1 MAKINL
7 GKHTRSHIAQS
18 WFWLDGK
25 PYNLYDYPFL
35 ADVYNTDSREILM
48 KTGRQV
54 SKSTTCSCLML
65 TDSVAIDHFRTL
77 YVSPTREQ
85 TSKFSNTRLSKMI
98 HYSPLIRDNFI
109 DSSLPNN
116 VLLQILANGSELS
129 LSYAWDDPD
138 RIRGITADR
147 ELIDEVQDIV
157 YDAVIPVVKECMA
170 NSDHALMAYCGT
182 PKSMENTIEFLWQK
196 STQAEWIMK
205 CEGCNKWN
213 YVDDARSI
221 GRYGII
227 CLKCGK
233 YLNPRLGQWYDMN
246 PEAVI
251 KGFHISQPMLP
262 RNVEIPVRW
271 ERILEKLASYP
282 ETQFKNEVLGVS
294 NDTGTRFIS
303 QGELLTLCEDYYV
316 ELPIPPTTLQGI
328 RAIVGGVDWAGN
340 SDHGAN
346 SRTACWVWGLTEDY
360 KLKTLY
366 FRIFPKANSI
376 EDVEEVARIFD
387 ACQCRYVIGDAGEGA
402 VANSVLRDRLGEHRV
417 GQAQYGGGSG
427 FAQLI
432 RWNKQGTRYLVNR
445 TASIDTFMLQLKK
458 QGIIFPNARQT
469 AVPIQDVMNLYQES
483 THSGQGG
490 SIRTIWKH
498 APNCPDDALHAMIF
512 GWLAMKVVQGD
523 LQFYDKED

>member
-1 MAKINL
+1 MSTVDL
-7 GKHTRSHIAQS
+7 GKHTRAHIAQS

-25 PYNLYDYPFL
+25 PYSLHDYPFL
-35 ADVYNTDSREILM
+35 YAVYNTGAREVLM

-65 TDSVAIDHFRTL
+65 ADSVAIEHFRTL

-85 TSKFSNTRLSKMI
+85 TSKFSNTRLAKMI

-116 VLLQILANGSELS
+116 VLLQILANGSELA

-170 NSDHALMAYCGT
+170 NSDHALTIYCGT

-196 STQAEWIMK
+196 STQSEWIMK
-205 CEGCNKWN
+205 CEGCGTWN
-213 YVDDARSI
+213 FVDDARSI
-221 GRYGII
+221 GRTGIV
-227 CLKCGK
+227 CLHCDKN
-233 YLNPRLGQWYDMN
+233 LNPRNGQWYDMN
-246 PEAVI
+246 PGVQM
-251 KGFHISQPMLP
+251 KGFHISQPILP
-262 RNVEIPVRW
+262 RNNEVPVRW
-271 ERILEKLASYP
+271 ERILEKLENYP

-294 NDTGTRFIS
+294 DDTGTRFIS
-303 QGELLTLCEDYYV
+303 QGELLALCEDYYV
-316 ELPIPPTTLQGI
+316 DLPLSAASLQGI

-340 SDHGAN
+340 SEHGLN
-346 SRTACWVWGLTEDY
+346 SRTVCWVWGLTDDY
-360 KLKTLY
+360 KFKTLY

-376 EDVEEVARIFD
+376 EDVDEVARIFD

-402 VANSVLRDRLGEHRV
+402 VANSQLRNKLGAHRV

-427 FAQLI
+427 FSQLI
-432 RWNKQGTRYLVNR
+432 RWNRQGTRYLVNR
-445 TASIDTFMLQLKK
+445 TAAIDTFMLQMKK
-458 QGIIFPNARQT
+458 SGVIFPNARQT
-469 AVPIQDVMNLYQES
+469 AVPIQDILNVYQES

-490 SIRTIWKH
+490 AIRTIWKH
-498 APNCPDDALHAMIF
+498 APNCPDDSLHAMIF
-512 GWLAMKVVQGD
+512 GWLAMKVVQGE
-523 LQFYDKED
+523 LQFYDKDD